1 MTTTFVKNPKI
12 TLIGAGGFVFPFR
25 LIGDILSFPAL
36 RDATLTL
43 MDIDPDKL
51 GPVAEATRELVAHHG
66 FGATVEETTDRR
78 AALDGADIVIITF
91 QVGGVESYRHDVE
104 IPRKYGID
112 QPVGDTVGPGGV
124 FRFLRS
130 VPAYD
135 EIAADALE
143 VCPEATFINYANP
156 MAMATAYLNAKG
168 LRTVGLCHSVQGT
181 TRMLA
186 RTLRSEEH
194 TSELQSRGHLV
205 CRLLLEKKNKYQHTK

>member
-1 MTTTFVKNPKI
+1 MTTTFVQNPKI
-12 TLIGAGGFVFPFR
+12 TLIGAGGFVFPLR

-43 MDIDPDKL
+43 LDIDPDKL
-51 GPVAEATRELVAHHG
+51 TPVAGATRGLLAHHV
-66 FGATVEETTDRR
+66 FRATLEETTGRR
-78 AALDGADIVIITF
+78 AALNAATIVITTF
-91 QVGGVESYRHDVE
+91 QAGGRESYRHDVE

-156 MAMATAYLNAKG
+156 MAMATAYL
-168 LRTVGLCHSVQGT
+168 
-181 TRMLA
+181 
-186 RTLRSEEH
+186 
-194 TSELQSRGHLV
+194 
-205 CRLLLEKKNKYQHTK
+205 